1 MRYQRDVTR
10 VALLFAA
17 ALASAALTT
26 AALGPVVLA
35 GAAATCVNLKVD
47 AATRRA
53 LIQAHDRLTPRP
65 FTGPRKG
72 SVYYGR
78 CGSTRYALASFRDR
92 TLGYQDQPERF
103 RKRRGERWRDLGDT
117 GGDVCR
123 AAPRA
128 LIRIWALRGC

>member
-35 GAAATCVNLKVD
+35 GAATTCVNLKVD

-92 TLGYQDQPERF
+92 TLPRRAAGADQ
-103 RKRRGERWRDLGDT
+103 DLG
-117 GGDVCR
+117 
-123 AAPRA
+123 AAGLLSPSPA
-128 LIRIWALRGC
+128 QGAKKGSET